1 VLENGI
7 KGIHLRANRSFVD
20 RFGKERKAGEEW
32 LITRKD
38 CDIYI
43 PDVFESIFAVVK
55 SIILQSNQSATIEN
69 YVDETGKQQFGQSKF
84 LKGPHN
90 FFLHPGESCKIGNS
104 RVISPGQILQ
114 IRAKEKFN
122 DESGKN

>member
-1 VLENGI
+1 
-7 KGIHLRANRSFVD
+7 
-20 RFGKERKAGEEW
+20 
-32 LITRKD
+32 
-38 CDIYI
+38 
-43 PDVFESIFAVVK
+43 
-55 SIILQSNQSATIEN
+55 LQSNQSATIEN

-122 DESGKN
+122 DESGKTRLAGERWYVYGPTEFFCPISMWSFAI